1 MTSKVLTIP
10 AGTIATY
17 EPASDALLDTSVVPL
32 SVMVNPNGGTVTVNV
47 KVAPDGSYQEDS
59 DGALA
64 GDITDVKICSLNSP
78 VYSIKFTAATQ
89 TATVEINH
97 Q

>member
-1 MTSKVLTIP
+1 MASVVLTIP
-10 AGTIATY
+10 AGTSATY
-17 EPASDALLDTSVVPL
+17 ELASNALFNASAVPL
-32 SVMVNPNGGTVTVNV
+32 SVMVNPNGGTVTVTV
-47 KVAPDGSYQEDS
+47 KVAQDGSYQNDS

-64 GDITDVKICSLNSP
+64 GDITAVKFAYINSP

-97 Q
+97 

>member
-1 MTSKVLTIP
+1 MASAVLTIP
-10 AGTIATY
+10 AGTSATY
-17 EPASDALLDTSVVPL
+17 ELASNALFNASAVPL
-32 SVMVNPNGGTVTVNV
+32 SVMVNPNGGTVTVTV
-47 KVAPDGSYQEDS
+47 KVAQDGSYQNDS

-64 GDITDVKICSLNSP
+64 GDITAVKFAYINSP

-97 Q
+97 

>member
-1 MTSKVLTIP
+1 MASVVLTIP
-10 AGTIATY
+10 AGTSATY
-17 EPASDALLDTSVVPL
+17 ELASNALFNASAVPL
-32 SVMVNPNGGTVTVNV
+32 SVMVNPNGGTVTVTV
-47 KVAPDGSYQEDS
+47 KVAQDGSYQEDS

-64 GDITDVKICSLNSP
+64 GDITAVKFAYINSP

-97 Q
+97 